1 MRDELEGHPTA
12 SRCYTWGVDGQVTA
26 VLHEGPIDSPQA
38 AVRAPIL
45 AGRSDGE

>member
-45 AGRSDGE
+45 AGGSGGE